1 LKINIYNLLGA
12 KIVMYYIYKLTDCN
26 GLTYYGSS
34 ENPDERFKGHK
45 SPNSHSSSRKMD
57 MESLRMCVIETLPED
72 STENDAKW
80 RERWYF
86 DNNECVNENR
96 PIVSDEERIQQQKDY
111 RTNNAETANV
121 RTKEYYKKNIDLIKE
136 KYHIYYEKNAD
147 IIKLKSK
154 EYYEK
159 NADIIK
165 EKRKEYC
172 EKNVDIIKEKSKE
185 YYEKNVDIIK
195 EKKKEYREKNVDII
209 KEKSKEYYEKNTDMF
224 KVKNKEYYNKP
235 EVKARKKELYNQKK
249 ERNLMS
255 QEDKY

>member
-1 LKINIYNLLGA
+1 
-12 KIVMYYIYKLTDCN
+12 MYYIYKLTDCN

-121 RTKEYYKKNIDLIKE
+121 RTKEYYKKYIDLIKE

-159 NADIIK
+159 NVDIIK

-172 EKNVDIIKEKSKE
+172 
-185 YYEKNVDIIK
+185 
-195 EKKKEYREKNVDII
+195 EKNVDII